1 MGVAARARVLTE
13 PKPSF
18 HMEAGVRETPYSFQ
32 LAIPTK
38 RKPSTVTIPTKALGI
53 LLEVVKVR

>member
-1 MGVAARARVLTE
+1 MGVSARARVLTE
-13 PKPSF
+13 PKPNF

-53 LLEVVKVR
+53 VLEVVNMS